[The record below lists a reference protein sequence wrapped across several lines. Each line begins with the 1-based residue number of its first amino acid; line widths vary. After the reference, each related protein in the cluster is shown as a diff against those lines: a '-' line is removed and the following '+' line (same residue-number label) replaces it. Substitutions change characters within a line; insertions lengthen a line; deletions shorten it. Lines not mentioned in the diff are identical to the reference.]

1 MDLLGNIL
9 EKIIGIWLKDWIYE
23 NKPHWLPALKFM
35 KKMMKAIL
43 IIAIVVFIV
52 YFSIRNN

>member
-9 EKIIGIWLKDWIYE
+9 EKIIGIWLKDWVRE
-23 NKPHWLPALKFM
+23 NKPHWIPGLRFM
-35 KKMMKAIL
+35 KKMMNLIL